1 VTYPNV
7 LVLNYLQTTG
17 QANPEV
23 QLTAEQYVALGYQRL
38 LTFEVGGG
46 GFSLFGR
53 PPAEVFLTAYGLMEF
68 TDMAKVY
75 PVDEALVQRT
85 VNWLLSQQAG
95 DGSWGAERTYASEH
109 WQINAKLPGTAF
121 ITWALIEA
129 GYKDAPEVG
138 RAVAYLRQAMG
149 QANQASEQVD
159 AYGLALVAN
168 ALVAYDP
175 SHSTTEQALEQL
187 YRLRVEESGA
197 VHWQAA
203 LPSFMGS
210 VGQSGSVETTALA
223 ATALMRGQLHPQAVS
238 GALAYLIRTK
248 DSYGTWGSTQATIL
262 ALKTLLLATQQAGQA
277 QGTASVRISL
287 NQEQTQVITVDTA
300 TADVVHG
307 VSFDHGLSP
316 GGANRVQLE
325 VAGDTETILM
335 YQVAT
340 SYYVPWNQLPAA
352 PAEQEPMEIRVEY
365 DRRLLAMNDTLTVT
379 VRATLNQAG
388 VLRMGL
394 LDLGVPPGFSVL
406 SEDLDGLVEKGIIA
420 RYELTP
426 RQIIVYLENFSS
438 EKPLQFSYRL
448 QARFP
453 LRAQTPPSSAYDYY
467 NPDQS
472 TTLAPVQ
479 MVVSQ

>member
-7 LVLNYLQTTG
+7 LVLNYLQATR

-23 QLTAEQYVALGYQRL
+23 ELKAEHYVGLGYQRL

-46 GFSLFGR
+46 GFSLFGG

-75 PVDEALVQRT
+75 PVDETLVQRT
-85 VNWLLSQQAG
+85 ARWLLSQQAA
-95 DGSWGAERTYASEH
+95 DGSWGADRTYTSEH
-109 WQINAKLPGTAF
+109 WQIDAQVPGTAF
-121 ITWALIEA
+121 VTWALIEA
-129 GYKDAPEVG
+129 GYKDTPEVG
-138 RAVAYLRQAMG
+138 RAIAYLRQAM
-149 QANQASEQVD
+149 AEPSQASEPAD

-168 ALVAYDP
+168 ALVAYDS
-175 SHSTTEQALEQL
+175 SHSTTQQTLEEL
-187 YRLRVEESGA
+187 YRSRVEENGV

-210 VGQSGSVETTALA
+210 IGQSGSVETTALA

-262 ALKTLLLATQQAGQA
+262 ALKALLLATQQAGQA
-277 QGTASVRISL
+277 QGTASVRVSL
-287 NQEQTQVITVDTA
+287 NQEQTQVITVDAA
-300 TADVVHG
+300 TADVVLM

-316 GGANRVQLE
+316 SGANRVQLD
-325 VAGDTETILM
+325 VAADQETNMM

-340 SYYVPWNQLPAA
+340 SYYVPWSRLPPA
-352 PAEQEPMEIRVEY
+352 PPEQEPMDIRVSY
-365 DRRLLAMNDTLTVT
+365 DRRTLAVNDTLTVT
-379 VRATLNQAG
+379 VRATLNLTG
-388 VLRMGL
+388 VLKMGL

-406 SEDLDGLVEKGIIA
+406 SEDLDRLVGQAMIA

-448 QARFP
+448 RARFP

-479 MVVSQ
+479 MIVSQ